1 MVTSSLCHIFFT
13 LRDLSRVEGPGIWQR
28 LPYMLMVST
37 CITGVLKN
45 TPCKWLDLSKRC
57 QALLPSDTI
66 QSIKYF
72 TARVSALP
80 TNPTS
85 AHDQGLCIRALKTT
99 PVTINYGHF
108 LTHSVPMYLSGVTP
122 RKKVWVAKTEEK
134 GSDVNLA
141 SHLLR
146 DAFLKQFE
154 VAVLISNDSDLAE
167 PVRIVTQELKFAVG
181 IINPHQYHSKELQ
194 RYATFVK
201 RIRQGHLI
209 ASQFPAALTDA
220 KGGFS
225 KPAGW

>member
-1 MVTSSLCHIFFT
+1 LAKVTVYVDGFNLYYGALKST
-13 LRDLSRVEGPGIWQR
+13 
-28 LPYMLMVST
+28 PY
-37 CITGVLKN
+37 
-45 TPCKWLDLSKRC
+45 KWLDLAKLC
-57 QALLPSDTI
+57 QALLPSDTM

-85 AHDQGLCIRALKTT
+85 AHDQGLYVRALKTT
-99 PVTINYGHF
+99 PVTIKYGHF

-122 RKKVWVAKTEEK
+122 RKKVWVDKTEEK

-167 PVRIVTQELKFAVG
+167 PVRIVAEELKFPVG

-194 RYATFVK
+194 QYATFVK

-209 ASQFPAALTDA
+209 ASQFPATVHDA

-225 KPAGW
+225 KPVGW